1 VIKLY
6 LRLNSHPK
14 AKDSLSRKYYLHT
27 LHTSRINHKMKMKYL
42 VVSHT
47 KCELYLVVS
56 PIKCEL
62 YLVVS
67 LTKCELY
74 LVVSSKKRIRFNF
87 SNMDLSVQ

>member
-6 LRLNSHPK
+6 LWLNSHPK
-14 AKDSLSRKYYLHT
+14 TKGSLSRKYYLHT
-27 LHTSRINHKMKMKYL
+27 SRISHKMKMKYL
-42 VVSHT
+42 VVSH
-47 KCELYLVVS
+47 CELYLVVS